1 LPTSLPTLISL
12 PTRRVEMGS
21 MGVTYQEL
29 PPMTTWVNS
38 AHHQHQGHAPSQ
50 PPHQTIQDQIPRPDM
65 STMPYLIAEQ
75 TPGQAYEIDE
85 HHSWSACTISP
96 EGHGN
101 PNQGIY
107 HTKNPI
113 VDHWFEPVNVG
124 TLKNS
129 HHSSYSATTYHRAAP
144 PYVASA
150 PPDSRLKKR
159 SSNYRTH
166 GNGAAGTSPEELCLV
181 CGDKASGYH
190 YNALTC
196 EGCKGF
202 FRRSITRKA
211 LYYCKYG
218 GHCDIDMYM
227 RRKCQAC
234 RLRKCL
240 DVGMRPELVIP
251 EEQCRMKR
259 ESKGKCKTG
268 SKVNED
274 GTVSSP
280 PQVTSTDSSTP
291 NPTSANNFSPEQRE
305 LLNRVLLCQEQFD
318 VPSNDDLSKLTV
330 LTDESGACQAAN
342 FQHLAELTIL
352 NVQLIYE
359 FIKHLPGFATLL
371 PEDQNLLIKACTTEV
386 LMMKT
391 ARRYDIKS
399 DTIVL
404 GNNVTNW
411 AYTRQTY
418 RQAGWGTATDPIFE
432 FAKSMAKLKVDNAE
446 FALLTAISVFSD
458 RQGLLEPRKVE
469 DIQEVYTSTLQIYV
483 DIQRPKMRNMFAR
496 LLMKLTD
503 LRTLGSEHADKLFS
517 LKLENPTP
525 SGVDLDS
532 AVPFGLTKA
541 GVVKST
547 SRTCRNRQT
556 ENSNIGETLPAP
568 GGYRIPNV
576 RIKVEPLERTTSAT
590 HGPPTDASGRFAF
603 FEQPTSLTNGVYL
616 SHSTA
621 SNGLEPA
628 EDLLH
633 EAVTSTLGSFFKHDQ
648 PIATV
653 DTRST

>member
-1 LPTSLPTLISL
+1 MNVCKATVMLKKVVVVVVLKWTVGSSKRVTVRKPERKTGIKLQAIRRLGL

-50 PPHQTIQDQIPRPDM
+50 PPPPPPPHQTIQDQIPRPDM
-65 STMPYLIAEQ
+65 ATMPYLIAEQ

-85 HHSWSACTISP
+85 HRSWSACTISP

-101 PNQGIY
+101 PNQGMY

-113 VDHWFEPVNVG
+113 MDHWFEPVSVG

-251 EEQCRMKR
+251 EEQCH
-259 ESKGKCKTG
+259 
-268 SKVNED
+268 

-280 PQVTSTDSSTP
+280 PQVTSTDSSSP
-291 NPTSANNFSPEQRE
+291 NPTSANSFSPEQRE

-330 LTDESGACQAAN
+330 LSDESGACQAAN

-503 LRTLGSEHADKLFS
+503 LH
-517 LKLENPTP
+517 
-525 SGVDLDS
+525 S

-556 ENSNIGETLPAP
+556 ENSNVGETLPAP

-576 RIKVEPLERTTSAT
+576 RIKVEPLERPTSAT
-590 HGPPTDASGRFAF
+590 HGPPTDAS
-603 FEQPTSLTNGVYL
+603 
-616 SHSTA
+616 
-621 SNGLEPA
+621 EPA